1 MYDEINSRGKTIELT
16 PLHPSLIK
24 RGLSSTAYKDYELS
38 EHNKTEML
46 RKSHG
51 NFGTLNNSLDIKQ
64 VVERKSCLNPFLSK
78 TFNTRSKSPSLNSHV
93 RTITKVTSFGDLSD
107 EVPNELNNS
116 NIFERAD

>member
-1 MYDEINSRGKTIELT
+1 
-16 PLHPSLIK
+16 
-24 RGLSSTAYKDYELS
+24 LSSSAYKDYELS

-51 NFGTLNNSLDIKQ
+51 NFGTLNNSLDANQ

-78 TFNTRSKSPSLNSHV
+78 TFNARSRSPSLNSHLK
-93 RTITKVTSFGDLSD
+93 TITKVTSFGDLSG
-107 EVPNELNNS
+107 EGQNELNNS